1 MGKFTDFKFPLTPIT
16 KETFEKQGWVRVD
29 SSGNS
34 DSSYNDND
42 NDNEVID
49 GGLPDYYYKLNLPKN
64 RDDDYSSCM
73 VSNSISERYIM
84 KNELN
89 INQNHFLVKIDDMD
103 GLGLCRYEEEV
114 EALYKLLTGD
124 DIYDV
129 IEDLDNPTIEII
141 NFESI

>member
-16 KETFEKQGWVRVD
+16 KETFERQGWLKVN
-29 SSGNS
+29 SS
-34 DSSYNDND
+34 DDTSSTYEDD
-42 NDNEVID
+42 DNEVTD
-49 GGLPDYYYKLNLPKN
+49 GFLPDYYYRLNLPKN
-64 RDDDYSSCM
+64 RDDDYAPCL

-103 GLGLCRYEEEV
+103 WLGLCRYEEEV

-129 IEDLDNPTIEII
+129 IEELENPSIEII
-141 NFESI
+141 NFKSK